1 MADGIENDEVVD
13 ELEIVGSAVEVIGWA
28 RRLERVVFADEAVVV
43 IGRKLIG
50 VGAIVV
56 AVVTAVEGIKE
67 IGGADVVL
75 DAVVDD
81 GVENEKVEGAVVEA
95 ALVVVVGA
103 SVNDGIA

>member
-1 MADGIENDEVVD
+1 M
-13 ELEIVGSAVEVIGWA
+13 
-28 RRLERVVFADEAVVV
+28 

-75 DAVVDD
+75 DVVVDD
-81 GVENEKVEGAVVEA
+81 GVENEKAEGAVVEA
-95 ALVVVVGA
+95 ALAVVVVA

>member
-1 MADGIENDEVVD
+1 
-13 ELEIVGSAVEVIGWA
+13 
-28 RRLERVVFADEAVVV
+28 V

-56 AVVTAVEGIKE
+56 TAVEGIKE
-67 IGGADVVL
+67 IEGADVVL

-81 GVENEKVEGAVVEA
+81 GVENEKAEVAVVEA
-95 ALVVVVGA
+95 ALAVVVVA

>member
-1 MADGIENDEVVD
+1 
-13 ELEIVGSAVEVIGWA
+13 
-28 RRLERVVFADEAVVV
+28 V

-50 VGAIVV
+50 VGAI
-56 AVVTAVEGIKE
+56 VVTAVEGIKE

-81 GVENEKVEGAVVEA
+81 GIENEKAEGAVVEA
-95 ALVVVVGA
+95 ALAVVVVA